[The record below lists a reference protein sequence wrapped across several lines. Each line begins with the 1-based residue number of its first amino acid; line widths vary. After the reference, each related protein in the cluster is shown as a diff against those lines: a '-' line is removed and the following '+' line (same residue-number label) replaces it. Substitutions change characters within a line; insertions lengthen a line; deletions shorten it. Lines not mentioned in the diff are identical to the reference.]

1 MTRQA
6 MRQFVAEHWGKITG
20 GLIGLTV
27 GLCIIVFGFWQ
38 SFFIFLCVGLGVFI
52 GRLFDRSEGLRSIL
66 NRFWPDR
73 D

>member
-6 MRQFVAEHWGKITG
+6 MRQFVAEHWGKIAG
-20 GLIGLTV
+20 GLIGLAV
-27 GLCIIVFGFWQ
+27 GLCVILFGFWQ
-38 SFFIFLCVGLGVFI
+38 SVFILLCVGLGVFI
-52 GRLFDRSEGLRSIL
+52 GRLFDRNESLRSIL